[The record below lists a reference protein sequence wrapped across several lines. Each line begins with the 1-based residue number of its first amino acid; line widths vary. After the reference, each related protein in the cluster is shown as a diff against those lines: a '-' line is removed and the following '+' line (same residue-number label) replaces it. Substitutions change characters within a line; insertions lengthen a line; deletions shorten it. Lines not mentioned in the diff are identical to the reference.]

1 MGPVIEVV
9 SDVVCP
15 WCFIG
20 KRRLEKALELI
31 GRQDV
36 AVHWKA
42 FELNPGAPPEG
53 LDRREYRI
61 RKFGSLAYSEQLE
74 ARVAAAGAAEGI
86 AFRFDRIARVPNT
99 FHAHR
104 LIWLAGREGAQDAV
118 VERLFRAYFL
128 EGENVGDPAVLR
140 RIGEECGVPL
150 AGEEGAEEVRAE
162 LRDARACGVQG
173 VPTFFI
179 AGRAVASGA
188 HPAELLASFL
198 GEPLAPVAARCGID
212 DNSCG

>member
-15 WCFIG
+15 WCYIG
-20 KRRLEKALELI
+20 KRRLEKALALM
-31 GRQDV
+31 GREDV

-42 FELNPGAPPEG
+42 FELNPDAPPEG

-61 RKFGSLAYSEQLE
+61 RKFGSLEYSGQLE

-86 AFRFDRIARVPNT
+86 AFRFDRIPRVPNT
-99 FHAHR
+99 FNAHR
-104 LIWLAGREGAQDAV
+104 LIRLADREGAQNAV

-140 RIGEECGVPL
+140 RIGQECGIHTE
-150 AGEEGAEEVRAE
+150 GEEGAGEVRAE
-162 LRDARACGVQG
+162 LREARARGVQG

-179 AGRAVASGA
+179 EGRAVTSGA

-198 GEPLAPVAARCGID
+198 GEALAPVAARCGID